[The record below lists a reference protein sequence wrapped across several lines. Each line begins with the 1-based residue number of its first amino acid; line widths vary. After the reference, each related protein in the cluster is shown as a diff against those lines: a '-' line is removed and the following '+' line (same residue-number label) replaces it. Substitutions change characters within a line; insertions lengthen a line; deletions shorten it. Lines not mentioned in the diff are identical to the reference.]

1 VRFTLRQIEY
11 FVAAGESGSITLAS
25 ERVNISQPSISAAI
39 SHLEAAFGMQ
49 LFIRHHAQGLSLTPQ
64 GLRFFREARTL
75 LMQAE
80 ELQSVAGEIAGKV
93 TGEIA
98 IGCLMTIY
106 PLLVPELVHAFRARY
121 ASAEVHAVACDHT
134 SLVERLRRGEISLGL
149 SYDLAIPADVAF
161 EPLARL
167 PPFAFVA
174 AGHRLARRRSV
185 PLAAL
190 ADEPF
195 LLLDLP
201 LSREYFLSLFHEA
214 GLVPRTVASFEHMD
228 VIRSLVARG
237 DGFSIGNVRPR
248 NKASLDGRPLA
259 YLRLDGPLR
268 PLRLGIAALRGGR
281 PTRTAEAFM
290 ELCRE
295 LVRDTRLP
303 GTDG

>member
-1 VRFTLRQIEY
+1 MRFTLRQIEY
-11 FVAAGESGSITLAS
+11 FVAAGETGSITLAS

-39 SHLEAAFGMQ
+39 SQLEAEFGMQ

-75 LMQAE
+75 LMQAD
-80 ELQSVAGEIAGKV
+80 ELQAIAGELSNKV
-93 TGEIA
+93 TGEIG

-106 PLLVPELVHAFRARY
+106 PLLVPELVHAFRERY
-121 ASAEVHAVACDHT
+121 ETAEVNAIACDHT
-134 SLVERLRRGEISLGL
+134 GIIERLRRGEISLGL
-149 SYDLAIPADVAF
+149 GYDLDVPADIDF
-161 EPLARL
+161 EPLAKL

-174 AGHRLARRRSV
+174 ANHRLAKRRSV
-185 PLAAL
+185 PLSAL

-195 LLLDLP
+195 ILLDLP
-201 LSREYFLSLFHEA
+201 VSREYFLSLFHQS

-237 DGFSIGNVRPR
+237 DGYSIGNIRPR

-259 YLRLDGPLR
+259 YIRLEGTVR
-268 PLRLGIAALRGGR
+268 PLRLGIVGLKGSRR
-281 PTRTAEAFM
+281 TRTAEAFV

-303 GTDG
+303 GTA